1 MFFVIDLVLLQ
12 FYLTV
17 IYDFAYVR
25 RCLLICCFESQII
38 FFNSSMKITSFLKV
52 KGEAVN
58 VS

>member
-1 MFFVIDLVLLQ
+1 MFFVIDLLLLQ

-17 IYDFAYVR
+17 IYDLAYVR
-25 RCLLICCFESQII
+25 RCFLICCFESYII